1 MHQLELALKGTLG
14 NLFSSS
20 VLFMSAPEYD
30 APNSLVTAV
39 VQLVI
44 AIATVISLFKKSKQ
58 NGKD

>member
-1 MHQLELALKGTLG
+1 MHQIEIFLKGTLG

-20 VLFMSAPEYD
+20 VLFMSDPLSD

-44 AIATVISLFKKSKQ
+44 AIATVISLFKKRPK